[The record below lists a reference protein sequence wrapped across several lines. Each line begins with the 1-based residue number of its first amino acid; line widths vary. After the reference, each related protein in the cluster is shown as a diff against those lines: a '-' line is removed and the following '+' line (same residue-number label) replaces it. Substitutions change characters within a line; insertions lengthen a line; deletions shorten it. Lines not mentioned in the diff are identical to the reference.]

1 MCELWSSRERGE
13 EQWEEKLQRGRQRDR
28 ERVATHPRAPSVEDG
43 GSGADESREQERG
56 ARIHVVGAIE
66 PPGNSV
72 HAGIADS
79 SDSRRAFA
87 GPTGGVEARLELFER
102 NTFNDDTFSTVAVAP
117 LTPLAGTDEVEEA
130 AQGEWILGVLEV
142 EVLPKR
148 LFGVKHGQMDLLE
161 AGEGRWGQVW
171 CVGW

>member
-56 ARIHVVGAIE
+56 ARIHVVCAIE

-87 GPTGGVEARLELFER
+87 GPTGGVEARLD
-102 NTFNDDTFSTVAVAP
+102 NQGVAVTIASPFHHSAAP
-117 LTPLAGTDEVEEA
+117 QRAEDAAEEA
-130 AQGEWILGVLEV
+130 WLWVVAALALGLKTADGKLRVNPRV
-142 EVLPKR
+142 GCRPRVRRSGRRR
-148 LFGVKHGQMDLLE
+148 L
-161 AGEGRWGQVW
+161 R
-171 CVGW
+171 C

>member
-1 MCELWSSRERGE
+1 MQSGAPKAKRLTPRQVLFEARKAC
-13 EQWEEKLQRGRQRDR
+13 LQPLQHGGLPVR
-28 ERVATHPRAPSVEDG
+28 DG
-43 GSGADESREQERG
+43 GGEL
-56 ARIHVVGAIE
+56 
-66 PPGNSV
+66 
-72 HAGIADS
+72 AGD
-79 SDSRRAFA
+79 
-87 GPTGGVEARLELFER
+87 GGVEARLELFER